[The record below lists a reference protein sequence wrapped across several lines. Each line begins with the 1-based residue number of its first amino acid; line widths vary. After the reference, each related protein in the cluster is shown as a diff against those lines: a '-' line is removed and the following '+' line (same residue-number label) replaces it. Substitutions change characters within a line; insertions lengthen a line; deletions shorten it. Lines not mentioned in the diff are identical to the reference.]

1 MRSQYKL
8 LAALTLAFCLIEA
21 MQGYGQTPDSAD
33 QPPSS
38 GWHKFN
44 ESRQAAD
51 QQEPPALA
59 SQLPSQLILPAGA
72 WIAVWVNQPLSS
84 DQNQPGEAFTATLV
98 QPLVV
103 DGLVIAR
110 RGQTIGGRVAE
121 AQKAGRVKGTSR
133 LGLELT
139 EISLVD
145 GQQLPVRTQL
155 IEYGGGTSVG
165 RDVAAVATT
174 TGLGAAIG
182 AAARGGYGAGVG
194 AVAGAAASTNR
205 GPVTRGA
212 ATPGYSQALVTF
224 PTLAPL
230 SVSTEPSPH

>member
-1 MRSQYKL
+1 MRSRYKL
-8 LAALTLAFCLIEA
+8 LAALTIAFCLGEA
-21 MQGYGQTPDSAD
+21 MSGNAQDADSAD
-33 QPPSS
+33 QAPSS

-44 ESRQAAD
+44 ESQQAAD
-51 QQEPPALA
+51 QPEPPALA
-59 SQLPSQLILPAGA
+59 SQLPSQLILPAGT
-72 WIAVWVNQPLSS
+72 WIVVRVNQPLSS
-84 DQNQPGEAFTATLV
+84 DRNQPGEAFTATLV

-103 DGLVIAR
+103 NGLVIAR

-139 EISLVD
+139 EISVVD

-165 RDVAAVATT
+165 RDATAVATT

-182 AAARGGYGAGVG
+182 GAARGGYGAGVG
-194 AVAGAAASTNR
+194 AVAGIAPSII
-205 GPVTRGA
+205 GDPF
-212 ATPGYSQALVTF
+212 SQG
-224 PTLAPL
+224 
-230 SVSTEPSPH
+230 EPD